1 MKKHILLVFYFAL
14 KTSKKIFLKKSKKY
28 WQNEK
33 GIVKYK
39 TFHREQ
45 KSTLKSKQ

>member
-1 MKKHILLVFYFAL
+1 M
-14 KTSKKIFLKKSKKY
+14 SKKY